1 MTGQRGLARIMTG
14 VIASDAIE
22 FANQHLDFYLK
33 PIKQLN
39 GALEWAETSEELN
52 AQYDAFVADMVYAT
66 KANTPSFREALNV
79 FSKTLRNTLSLIT
92 SANIESEMMQ
102 VLRLKN

>member
-1 MTGQRGLARIMTG
+1 MKREHKEEHKESSLR
-14 VIASDAIE
+14 ASSISIKPSVKTTINTYQE
-22 FANQHLDFYLK
+22 MKGHLSDY
-33 PIKQLN
+33 
-39 GALEWAETSEELN
+39 
-52 AQYDAFVADMVYAT
+52 YDAFVADMVYAT